1 MLINPD
7 IARDLLQ
14 AAENAGLN
22 ASAPPQQEMLDGWL
36 IRLSPGK
43 AKRSRC
49 VNALAQG
56 KLPLDEL
63 LARCTLA
70 FERAGLPLV
79 VRITPFTQPADLD
92 QQLASR
98 DWDFFDDTRVMLKA
112 GLDDLGD
119 LGPVT
124 WPEGCE
130 LRTVGHAEYAQAVGE
145 LRGSSQSAIDAHAER
160 MQQSPVPYVGMLLKR
175 GDTLLA
181 CGQFVR
187 EGALVGLYDIFTVPE
202 QRGQGLGRSLC
213 TQLLTLAREQ
223 GARSAYLQVSADNDG
238 ARSVYQRLGFVDGYG
253 YHYRAPDIAKVW

>member
-1 MLINPD
+1 MLLNTD
-7 IARDLLQ
+7 LTQDLLQ

-56 KLPLDEL
+56 KLPLNEL
-63 LARCTLA
+63 LARCTQA

-79 VRITPFTQPADLD
+79 VRITPFTRPADLD
-92 QQLASR
+92 QQLAALG
-98 DWDFFDDTRVMLKA
+98 WEFFDDTRVMLKA
-112 GLDDLGD
+112 DLSDLGK
-119 LGPVT
+119 VT
-124 WPEGCE
+124 WPEGCV
-130 LRTVGHAEYAQAVGE
+130 LHTVGHAEYAQAVGI
-145 LRGSSQSAIDAHAER
+145 LRGSSQSAIEAHAER

-175 GDTLLA
+175 GDELLA

-213 TQLLTLAREQ
+213 TQLLGLAREQ

-238 ARSVYQRLGFVDGYG
+238 ARSVYQRMGFVDGYG
-253 YHYRAPDIAKVW
+253 YHYRTPDLKSVY